1 MIRLPFE
8 HSYAEALPQA
18 GAHVSPAGAS
28 APLLLYW
35 NTRLATELGLA
46 VGDDD
51 GALAAA
57 FSGAAVP
64 EGAQPFA
71 QVYAGHQFGGYSPQ
85 LGDGRA
91 LLLGEVIDVQGQ
103 RRDIA
108 LKGSGRTP
116 YSRRGDG
123 KAALGPMLREVI
135 IGEAM
140 QALGIPTTR
149 ALAVVATGDTVYR
162 DRPLPGAVLTRVAA
176 SHIRV
181 GTFEYFANR
190 GERDTLARLAQYTLQ
205 RHYPQLQDAANP
217 YLAMLEAVCQRQARL
232 LAQWLHAGFIHGVM
246 NTDNMTLSGETI
258 DYGPCAFMDAYDPAT
273 VFSSIDERGRYAY
286 GNQPAIAQ
294 WNLARLA
301 EALLPLLDAADMDAA
316 VAQATEVIHRF
327 QDHYQQAWLAQA
339 RRKLGLASEQAGD
352 QALADDWLTLLQQQ
366 QADFTLAWRYLADV
380 LDGDGGV
387 RLAALCTDGAALQ
400 PWLAR
405 WQQRLAADGI
415 NAQSVARDL
424 RAANPL
430 YIPRNHLVEE
440 ALAAASEYG
449 DTTLLQRLLTVLA
462 DPYTEW
468 PELARYAQPASAEL
482 ARGYRTFCGT

>member
-1 MIRLPFE
+1 MIRIPFE
-8 HSYAEALPQA
+8 HSYADVLPQA
-18 GAHVSPAGAS
+18 GSRVSPAV
-28 APLLLYW
+28 APAPHLLHW
-35 NTRLATELGLA
+35 NATLADELGLA
-46 VGDDD
+46 PGLDETT
-51 GALAAA
+51 LAAC

-64 EGAQPFA
+64 DGAQPFA

-91 LLLGEVIDVQGQ
+91 LLLGEVIDLKGQ

-123 KAALGPMLREVI
+123 KAAVGPMLRELI

-149 ALAVVATGDTVYR
+149 ALAVVATGETVYR

-190 GERDTLARLAQYTLQ
+190 GDDTTLRQLAAYTLQ
-205 RHYPQLQDAANP
+205 RHYPQLQGAANP
-217 YLAMLEAVCQRQARL
+217 YLAMLEAVCQRQAAL
-232 LAQWLHAGFIHGVM
+232 VAQWLHAGFIHGVM

-286 GNQPAIAQ
+286 ANQPAIAQ

-301 EALLPLLDAADMDAA
+301 ETLLPLLDAVDADDA
-316 VAQATEVIHRF
+316 VQQATGVIHRF

-387 RLAALCTDGAALQ
+387 RLAALCHDGAALQ

-405 WQQRLAADGI
+405 WQQRLAADGLD
-415 NAQSVARDL
+415 AQSGARKL
-424 RAANPL
+424 RAANPV
-430 YIPRNHLVEE
+430 YIARNHLVEE
-440 ALAAASEYG
+440 ALSAASEYG
-449 DTTLLQRLLTVLA
+449 DTTLLQSLLAVLA
-462 DPYTEW
+462 DPYTEQ
-468 PELARYAQPASAEL
+468 PAYARYAQPASAEL
-482 ARGYRTFCGT
+482 VRGYRTFCGT